1 MRAERVPCISIDQLR
16 LQGPAGA
23 TAILDQACDG
33 TPIVANAACDEDLE
47 VLALGVQEAES
58 RGKRF
63 LYRTSASFVKVRGGI
78 EDRPLLTRADMGP
91 GPGAGLVIA
100 GSYVARTTAQIDVLA
115 KSGRV
120 TPVEISVPA
129 LLAERETRSRGHP
142 REPRGRGGH
151 VRRFHRPRVHHPR
164 AAVIRRTSWS
174 RDGAS

>member
-1 MRAERVPCISIDQLR
+1 M
-16 LQGPAGA
+16 
-23 TAILDQACDG
+23 
-33 TPIVANAACDEDLE
+33 ANAACDEDLE

-58 RGKRF
+58 AGKRF

-100 GSYVARTTAQIDVLA
+100 GSYVARTTAQIDVLV

-129 LLAERETRSRGHP
+129 LLAEGRREAEVTRVS
-142 REPRGRGGH
+142 
-151 VRRFHRPRVHHPR
+151 R
-164 AAVIRRTSWS
+164 AAAEAMSGGSTVLVYTTRARQSSDELPGVGTK
-174 RDGAS
+174 RA